1 MQELTYVQ
9 WTEPADES
17 RAPELWTNSS
27 QWLKVE
33 KLISIHSNIAKEMQL
48 NLHELSSDQTEDNWL
63 ESSNA
68 DMERISDLIQEDLV
82 KPTANLADL
91 MYKSV
96 EIRDSRHGLQ
106 LNTSM
111 WRLSWIT
118 FIFLPLTFI
127 VGFFG

>member
-1 MQELTYVQ
+1 
-9 WTEPADES
+9 
-17 RAPELWTNSS
+17 
-27 QWLKVE
+27 
-33 KLISIHSNIAKEMQL
+33 MQL

-68 DMERISDLIQEDLV
+68 DMGRISDLIQEDLV